1 MSVFGEKLRE
11 EILKSQERRASLIIH
26 KLSFVI
32 ATFGLGAVTAEKF
45 QTIGLLFLAPII
57 AFAYD
62 LYIAGEDFGIKRAG
76 GFLGRPDSDA
86 DDEER
91 EWEKRVE
98 KYWDPFSKFAN
109 PFVSMIVLMSA
120 AVLLWSQ
127 YHTNNLYSLWLFVN
141 VILISVVWR
150 YSHIANKKVRFYKEK
165 IVETTHDE

>member
-1 MSVFGEKLRE
+1 MADFSAKLRE
-11 EILKSQERRASLIIH
+11 EILKSQERRAALTKH

-32 ATFGLGAVTAEKF
+32 ATFGIGAVTADKF

-57 AFAYD
+57 AFAFD

-76 GFLGRPDSDA
+76 GFLGRPDSSA

-109 PFVSMIVLMSA
+109 PFVSMIILISA
-120 AVLLWSQ
+120 AVLLWEQ
-127 YHTNNLYSLWLFVN
+127 YHTSNLYSFWLLVN
-141 VILISVVWR
+141 VVLISAVWT
-150 YSHIANKKVRFYKEK
+150 YSHIANKKVRFFKEK
-165 IVETTHDE
+165 IEKTKHDK